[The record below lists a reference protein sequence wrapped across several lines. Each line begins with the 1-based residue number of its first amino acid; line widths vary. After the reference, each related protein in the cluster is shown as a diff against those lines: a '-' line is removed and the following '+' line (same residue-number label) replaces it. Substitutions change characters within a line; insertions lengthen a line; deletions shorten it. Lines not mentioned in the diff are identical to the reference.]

1 MWERRGHYVTITF
14 PLILQDILNIP
25 LLVPILLYLQ
35 QHFSCSE
42 NLKETWVIK
51 IVRRWKTLAWK
62 LEKLRKLDTSLYKS
76 TTYFILYYCSRYKT
90 CKVRIDLIMIPTR
103 WERELQEKNVDII
116 RLEYIFLA
124 PLKIMDKTL
133 INNMHSYILFK
144 LFIGKISTLI
154 TYLG

>member
-1 MWERRGHYVTITF
+1 MWERRGHYITITF
-14 PLILQDILNIP
+14 PLKLQDILNIP

-116 RLEYIFLA
+116 RLKWFVNFF
-124 PLKIMDKTL
+124 MS
-133 INNMHSYILFK
+133 NLFSGSSEGFK
-144 LFIGKISTLI
+144 EKKHHCSCSCSSK
-154 TYLG
+154 YQDLG